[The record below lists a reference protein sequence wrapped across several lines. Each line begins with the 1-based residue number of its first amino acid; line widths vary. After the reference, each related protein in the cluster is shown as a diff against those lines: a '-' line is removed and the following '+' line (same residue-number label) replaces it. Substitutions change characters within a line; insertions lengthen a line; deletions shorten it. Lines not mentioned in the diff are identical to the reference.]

1 MARTPK
7 NITTATLSTT
17 TLTEVYDVPA
27 GINANAIVLTFT
39 NATTANTVN
48 IYRGLFLQE
57 TLTLPAGTSTNARR
71 RVFNMHGVVNAT
83 DTVSIQLSVSTAINY
98 SLSASEN
105 EI

>member
-7 NITTATLSTT
+7 NIVTATLATT
-17 TLTEVYDVPA
+17 TLTEAYEVPA
-27 GINANAIVLTFT
+27 GINASSIVLTFT

-48 IYRGLFLQE
+48 IYRGTFLQE
-57 TLTLPAGTSTNARR
+57 TLTLPAGSATNARR

-83 DTVSIQLSVSTAINY
+83 DTVSIQLSVATAINY
-98 SLSASEN
+98 SLSASEV